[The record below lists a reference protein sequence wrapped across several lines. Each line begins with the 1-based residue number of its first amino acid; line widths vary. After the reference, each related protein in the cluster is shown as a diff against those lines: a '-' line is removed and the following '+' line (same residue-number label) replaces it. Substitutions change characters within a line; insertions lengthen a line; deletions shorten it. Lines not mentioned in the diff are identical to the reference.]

1 MEDNDLE
8 NRINRGLAAADKA
21 IAEHTRRSTSTTE
34 NQPPEPPSSPT
45 TSDEYD
51 MVEEIGE
58 GNLISVRYPHLLEI
72 SKATHLPKPL

>member
-1 MEDNDLE
+1 MENNDLE
-8 NRINRGLAAADKA
+8 DRINRGLAAADKA

-34 NQPPEPPSSPT
+34 NQPPEPPSSC

-72 SKATHLPKPL
+72 SSATHLPKPL

>member
-1 MEDNDLE
+1 MENNDLE
-8 NRINRGLAAADKA
+8 DRINRGLAAADKA

-34 NQPPEPPSSPT
+34 NQSPEPPSSR

-58 GNLISVRYPHLLEI
+58 GVLISVRYPHLLEI
-72 SKATHLPKPL
+72 SNATHLPKPL